1 MPAIRKVVHGDSNPG
16 TGIAGCCARAASGH
30 AAAPPSAASNSR
42 RPMVTVIRSSRA
54 RCVKGTIPRHERVVL
69 TARQQHPHSWHFRAG
84 GGAVHSIN
92 SGLIHCNKRSRD
104 CDDLPQQKTAG
115 RYEDGWPSP
124 ATIVGEN
131 KIGQTVD
138 IVIFGR
144 LAHSNRDKR
153 IEGTMTEQL
162 LERVAIVT
170 GASNGIGR
178 GIAEALAAAGA
189 KTALAARRTEMLVEV
204 ASGIRNAGGTAL
216 PMTTDVTREDQVVQ
230 LFKKTYE
237 TYGRVDIL
245 VNNAGVPT
253 HVPIEDITLKYWQ
266 EVLDVNLTAAF
277 LCSRE
282 AIKIMKSQTPQGG
295 RIINI
300 GSVSAKTPR
309 PDSLP
314 YTATKFALQGMT
326 HQLTMDGRKYGVVAS
341 ILHPGATL
349 SSFSTRRGRTK
360 AGPGATPDDYVMAAE
375 DVAKVVVLM
384 CSLPPAVNLYQA
396 IFLPNHMRSFIGR
409 G

>member
-1 MPAIRKVVHGDSNPG
+1 
-16 TGIAGCCARAASGH
+16 
-30 AAAPPSAASNSR
+30 
-42 RPMVTVIRSSRA
+42 
-54 RCVKGTIPRHERVVL
+54 
-69 TARQQHPHSWHFRAG
+69 
-84 GGAVHSIN
+84 
-92 SGLIHCNKRSRD
+92 
-104 CDDLPQQKTAG
+104 
-115 RYEDGWPSP
+115 
-124 ATIVGEN
+124 
-131 KIGQTVD
+131 
-138 IVIFGR
+138 
-144 LAHSNRDKR
+144 
-153 IEGTMTEQL
+153 MTEQL

-245 VNNAGVPT
+245 VNNAGVST

-266 EVLDVNLTAAF
+266 EVLDVNLTAPF

-349 SSFSTRRGRTK
+349 SSFSTRRGRTT
-360 AGPGATPDDYVMAAE
+360 AGPGTTPDDYVMAAE

-384 CSLPPAVNLYQA
+384 CGLPPEVNLYEA
-396 IFLPNHMRSFIGR
+396 TILPNHMRSFIGR

>member
-1 MPAIRKVVHGDSNPG
+1 
-16 TGIAGCCARAASGH
+16 
-30 AAAPPSAASNSR
+30 
-42 RPMVTVIRSSRA
+42 
-54 RCVKGTIPRHERVVL
+54 
-69 TARQQHPHSWHFRAG
+69 
-84 GGAVHSIN
+84 
-92 SGLIHCNKRSRD
+92 
-104 CDDLPQQKTAG
+104 
-115 RYEDGWPSP
+115 
-124 ATIVGEN
+124 
-131 KIGQTVD
+131 
-138 IVIFGR
+138 
-144 LAHSNRDKR
+144 
-153 IEGTMTEQL
+153 MTKQL
-162 LERVAIVT
+162 SDRVAIVT

-178 GIAEALAAAGA
+178 GIAESLAAAGA
-189 KTALAARRTEMLVEV
+189 KTIARRTEMLAEV

-216 PMTTDVTREDQVVQ
+216 PLTTDVTREDQVVR
-230 LFKKTYE
+230 LFRQTCE
-237 TYGRVDIL
+237 TYGRVDVL

-253 HVPIEDITLKYWQ
+253 HVPVEDITLKYWQ

-282 AIKIMKSQTPQGG
+282 AVKIMKSQTPQGG

-300 GSVSAKTPR
+300 GSISAKSPR

-326 HQLTMDGRKYGVVAS
+326 HQLTLDGRKYGVVAS

-375 DVAKVVVLM
+375 DVAKIVVLM
-384 CSLPPAVNLYQA
+384 CSLPPEVNLYEA
-396 IFLPNHMRSFIGR
+396 TILPNHMRSFIGR